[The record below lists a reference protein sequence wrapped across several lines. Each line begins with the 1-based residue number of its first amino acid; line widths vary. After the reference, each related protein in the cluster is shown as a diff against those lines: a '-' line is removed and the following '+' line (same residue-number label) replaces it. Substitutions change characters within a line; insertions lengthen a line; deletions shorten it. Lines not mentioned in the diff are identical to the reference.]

1 METLLYI
8 FLALAARLAEVLLVL
23 LAVKAIDD
31 ILERRGGK

>member
-8 FLALAARLAEVLLVL
+8 FLALAAGLVEFLLVL

-31 ILERRGGK
+31 FLERRRDK